1 MVNLFLVHLRKTNC
15 QSVEWHWLPPMAITL
30 SLCFT
35 YSQVKNK
42 IVGVISWRW
51 RTSQWNCWT
60 QPLSLV
66 DSGLRLYCFW
76 YQVLRSL
83 VEWEEN
89 GTIFIL
95 HTLVPSS
102 LLWVYL
108 PVLLRFSEGHKRPYD
123 LNNFSAHVASKNL
136 HYLFVFGNRLR
147 KLVLCFWQKYVW
159 RSNFLFFCFNANKF
173 F

>member
-1 MVNLFLVHLRKTNC
+1 MSGNLSENNAQNGSFLKARQFVVFIRPLWIWAVVDLFLVHLWKTNC
-15 QSVEWHWLPPMAITL
+15 QSVGWHWLPPMAITL

-35 YSQVKNK
+35 FSQIKNK
-42 IVGVISWRW
+42 IVGVISLRQ

-60 QPLSLV
+60 QPLSLA

-83 VEWEEN
+83 VEREEN

-95 HTLVPSS
+95 HSLVPSS

-108 PVLLRFSEGHKRPYD
+108 RVLLRFSQSLMRPYA
-123 LNNFSAHVASKNL
+123 LNNFSGHVAS
-136 HYLFVFGNRLR
+136 
-147 KLVLCFWQKYVW
+147 
-159 RSNFLFFCFNANKF
+159 
-173 F
+173 